1 MTDCHAHP
9 VARNSERHQIQQV
22 ITRLTA
28 TYPEVPQARIA
39 DVVKIVHARFD
50 GRPLREF
57 VPLFVERAAKA
68 ELRDSSLLGV

>member
-1 MTDCHAHP
+1 M
-9 VARNSERHQIQQV
+9 ARDSERHQIQQV

-28 TYPEVPQARIA
+28 TYPEVPQARIV
-39 DVVKIVHARFD
+39 DVVKTVHARFD

>member
-1 MTDCHAHP
+1 MTDCHALS
-9 VARNSERHQIQQV
+9 VARDSEQHQIQQV

-28 TYPEVPQARIA
+28 TYPGVPQTRVV
-39 DVVKIVHARFD
+39 DVVKTVHARFD

-68 ELRDSSLLGV
+68 ELRDLSLLGV

>member
-1 MTDCHAHP
+1 MTDCHAHS
-9 VARNSERHQIQQV
+9 VARNSEQHQIQQV

-28 TYPEVPQARIA
+28 TYPDVPQARIA
-39 DVVKIVHARFD
+39 DVVETVHARFD

-68 ELRDSSLLGV
+68 ELRDPSLLGV

>member
-1 MTDCHAHP
+1 MTDCHSHS
-9 VARNSERHQIQQV
+9 VARDTERHQIQQV

-28 TYPEVPQARIA
+28 TYPGVPQERIA
-39 DVVKIVHARFD
+39 DVVQTVHARFD

-68 ELRDSSLLGV
+68 ELRDLSLLGV